1 MNQNELDVFKQEM
14 TRVNID
20 ILEVSEL
27 KWTGMGED
35 DHYIYYCGH
44 EFLRRN
50 LKNERMILIHFQ
62 CKPFNN
68 NSSHA
73 IIINAKK

>member
-20 ILEVSEL
+20 ILEVIEL

-35 DHYIYYCGH
+35 DHYIYYCG
-44 EFLRRN
+44 
-50 LKNERMILIHFQ
+50 
-62 CKPFNN
+62 
-68 NSSHA
+68 
-73 IIINAKK
+73 